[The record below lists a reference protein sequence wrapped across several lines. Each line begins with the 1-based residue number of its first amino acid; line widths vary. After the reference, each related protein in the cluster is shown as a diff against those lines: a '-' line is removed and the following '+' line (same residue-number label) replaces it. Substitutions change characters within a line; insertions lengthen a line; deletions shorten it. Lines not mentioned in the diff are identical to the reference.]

1 MEFKHCI
8 SSITEL
14 EFVPLVFDD
23 KVRTTHTM
31 LFSNAAATLDAFT
44 KTVCSTEK
52 SGTFEPA
59 PEPSKTYTQSLLLEK
74 PNVIHELPDVNVR
87 EGSNFVIHDAFPSTN
102 DEETLLKISL
112 NRHYLSYLG
121 AQLGLLTI
129 EQNILREHVMK
140 QPVSVATES
149 NRLITSFLRER
160 NVAESEYTFSLDKL
174 KLDVYPD

>member
-14 EFVPLVFDD
+14 EFVPPVFEE

-44 KTVCSTEK
+44 ESICGTET
-52 SGTFEPA
+52 SAFEPA

-74 PNVIHELPDVNVR
+74 PNVMHELPDVTVR
-87 EGSNFVIHDAFPSTN
+87 EGSNFVIHDVFPSTQ
-102 DEETLLKISL
+102 DEEILLKISL

-121 AQLGLLTI
+121 VQLALLTI

-140 QPVSVATES
+140 QPPLIATES

-160 NVAESEYTFSLDKL
+160 NVAESEHTFSLDKL
-174 KLDVYPD
+174 KLDDYPA